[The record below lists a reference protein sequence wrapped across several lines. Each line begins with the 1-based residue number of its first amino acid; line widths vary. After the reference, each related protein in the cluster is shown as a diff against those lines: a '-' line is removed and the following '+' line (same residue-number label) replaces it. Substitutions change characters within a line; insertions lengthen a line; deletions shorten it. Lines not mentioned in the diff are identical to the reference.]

1 MGKIFTVDEGGL
13 PLIPEGEYKAVFT
26 KYEEKKALAYGD
38 ALRIDFEIKEGDFSG
53 TVINTLVSEKLSP
66 KSRFGKLVSAL
77 TGQPLKAK
85 DGVDLDELL
94 GKPCSIVVGTTEG
107 KAGYGDFSTIV
118 EFKEFSEE

>member
-38 ALRIDFEIKEGDFSG
+38 ALRIDFEIKGGDFSG
-53 TVINTLVSEKLSP
+53 TILNTLVSERLSP
-66 KSRFGKLVSAL
+66 KSRFGQLVKAI
-77 TGQPLKAK
+77 TKQPLKTK
-85 DGVDLDELL
+85 DNVDLDQLV
-94 GKPCSIVVGTTEG
+94 GKNCLIVVGTTEG

-118 EFKEFSEE
+118 EFKELSEE